1 MCTWLEAELRWKRG
15 LLSLGKSLGIGLP
28 ESSQMLQFSNK
39 VVSIFS
45 QGTFKYSGRF
55 FSSLPIVKLI
65 ITYLLVKFQ
74 MRYVVDCS
82 ADEPT

>member
-1 MCTWLEAELRWKRG
+1 MHLLGAELRWKRG

-28 ESSQMLQFSNK
+28 ESSQMLQFSNR
-39 VVSIFS
+39 VVSVFS
-45 QGTFKYSGRF
+45 QGTFKYSGRL
-55 FSSLPIVKLI
+55 FSRFPIVNLI
-65 ITYLLVKFQ
+65 ITHLLVKFQ